1 MSPLTAMFV
10 GFALI
15 WVGLFAYV
23 LRLHRLGRAIEQ
35 RLAAEQ
41 RLSRER

>member
-10 GFALI
+10 GFAII
-15 WVGLFAYV
+15 WAGLFIYV

-35 RLAAEQ
+35 Q
-41 RLSRER
+41 LSREP